1 MFLKRVYIKRAGGE
15 IASEACYA
23 AWRGFLHKAYS
34 LDFFEW
40 DDLSQRRLRLDRST
54 LVVGGTTAVHMA
66 LRQIGVQPPP
76 PLNLPVELASYYGRR
91 IWQTTLGAIRQ
102 EISAGRAAPVFI
114 KPLAEA
120 KAFAGCVVAGD
131 KDLQLLH
138 HLEDDFSLQAHEPVT
153 FVTEW
158 RYYVHRG
165 KIIGLAH
172 YRGDWST
179 FPSSAAV
186 RKAVAEYATA
196 PIAYALD
203 FGVSADDRTLL
214 IEANDASALGAYGLD
229 ATLYATM
236 LEDRWLQLVGVERS
250 G

>member
-1 MFLKRVYIKRAGGE
+1 MFLKRVYIKKAGGE

-23 AWRGFLHKAYS
+23 AWRGFSHKAYP

-76 PLNLPVELASYYGRR
+76 PLNLPAELAAYYGRR
-91 IWQTTLGAIRQ
+91 IWQTTLGAVRQ
-102 EISAGRAAPVFI
+102 EVSAGQAAPVFI

-120 KAFAGCVVAGD
+120 KAFAGCVVACEQ
-131 KDLQLLH
+131 DLQLLH
-138 HLEDDFSLQAHEPVT
+138 HLGDDLLLQAHEPVT
-153 FVTEW
+153 FVAEW

-165 KIIGLAH
+165 QVIGLAH

-179 FPSSAAV
+179 VPSSAVV

-203 FGVSADDRTLL
+203 FGISADGRTLL
-214 IEANDASALGAYGLD
+214 IEANDSFALGAYGLD

-236 LEDRWLQLVGVERS
+236 LEDRWLQLVGVERP